1 MISAQSPSD
10 ILVEL
15 PEKRRGS
22 LFRSMLPFR
31 SKSGPRNS
39 TDGGSPRSSIDVESL
54 EEARPRRFSKPW
66 NSAQIS
72 TVQTNSSM
80 SSTGSNKL
88 RKKSTLTMEATRKT
102 TDGGWERD
110 KVTGERKDP
119 TNMIHALAHEFDA
132 PKAGK
137 AEVLHTGEPPK
148 SARELACKLPED
160 LWQRI
165 ITYLA
170 LPEQASLSLSAK
182 SFRALCP
189 IDVLRQL
196 NDPDNFRERCQFLHY
211 LDSTYPDHL
220 LCYVCGLY
228 HLRTKKGEETLRPSN
243 IANPIFMCPYAN
255 SIDAAK
261 KMSRTRITF
270 GRHLPYSFVQL
281 AMRHHHHTEGY
292 GHPYDQ
298 LGRRYKDKPEIGTWS
313 HQTRWA
319 IIDDHLY
326 MRVVS
331 SAFVTPN
338 LPPAG
343 KRHLLYSREDFVPY
357 FSVCAHWRD
366 GELMSVCKCA
376 LDHVPAPLSGS
387 GIDRV
392 AKEAHQRWLTAPKSR
407 IVTQC
412 DTCKPMRRC
421 PDCPTEYLVEMRL
434 QEDRTEQDP
443 IKLFK
448 HAIMVTRWS
457 DLGDGSAPW
466 TLEWAAINGDLDH
479 LPKEERYDSFKLLG
493 RRAISGTFESFFN
506 PEQIPPT
513 RMVSLNPN
521 DEHLGEKGHR
531 WY

>member
-1 MISAQSPSD
+1 MIESQSPTD
-10 ILVEL
+10 VLAAE

-31 SKSGPRNS
+31 GKGSPRNS
-39 TDGGSPRSSIDVESL
+39 IDGGSPRSSIDVDYT
-54 EEARPRRFSKPW
+54 EEPGPRRFSKPW

-80 SSTGSNKL
+80 SSNGSNKL
-88 RKKSTLTMEATRKT
+88 RKKSTLTMEATRKMDS
-102 TDGGWERD
+102 DGYDRD

-132 PKAGK
+132 PKGGK
-137 AEVLHTGEPPK
+137 TEILETGEPATPAAQLI
-148 SARELACKLPED
+148 SRLPD
-160 LWQRI
+160 GLWRRI
-165 ITYLA
+165 INHLA
-170 LPEQASLSLSAK
+170 LSEQASLSLSCK
-182 SFRALCP
+182 PFQALCP
-189 IDVLRQL
+189 RDVLRQL
-196 NDPDNFRERCQFLHY
+196 NDPNNFRERCTFLHY
-211 LDSTYPDHL
+211 LNRIYPDHL
-220 LCYVCGLY
+220 LCYVCGIY
-228 HLRTKKGEETLRPSN
+228 HVRTKKGEETLRPTN
-243 IANPIFMCPYAN
+243 IANPVFTCPYAN
-255 SIDAAK
+255 SNDAAT

-281 AMRHHHHTEGY
+281 ALRHHHHTSDH
-292 GHPYDQ
+292 GHHYDK

-319 IIDDHLY
+319 VIDDHLY

-331 SAFVTPN
+331 SAFVQPN

-343 KRHLLYSREDFVPY
+343 KRHLLYSREDFVPF

-366 GELMSVCKCA
+366 GELMPICKCA
-376 LDHVPAPLSGS
+376 LDHVPVPLSGS
-387 GIDRV
+387 GVNRV
-392 AKEAHQRWLTAPKSR
+392 AKEAHQRLKAPKSQ
-407 IVTQC
+407 IITQC
-412 DTCKPMRRC
+412 DRCKPMRRC

-443 IKLFK
+443 MKLFK

-457 DLGDGSAPW
+457 DLGDGSSPW
-466 TLEWAAINGDLDH
+466 TPEWAANNGDLDN
-479 LPKEERYDSFKLLG
+479 LPKEQRYDSYQRLG

-506 PEQIPPT
+506 PEQIPPA
-513 RMVSLNPN
+513 RMINLNPN
-521 DEHLGEKGHR
+521 NEHLGEKGHN